1 MWFDT
6 IQLSRQGEGGLTR
19 LGERIE
25 GLNMNRGN
33 LNCYD
38 SSQDRTHAVETVG
51 GNMKIAFLGLG
62 KMGRAIAGRLLASG
76 HSLTVWNRSPGPADE
91 LTALGATRCSSPAE
105 AVREADVLMTM
116 LFDDPAHEEVLLGGG
131 EVLSAMRPGAL
142 HISLA
147 TISVAL
153 SERLTAEHTRR
164 GQAFVAA
171 PVFGRPNVAAE
182 GRLWIVAAGEAA
194 ALAKAQ
200 PLLETLSRGI
210 TVVGAEPRQAHAMK
224 LGGNFLISAMIQA
237 LCDGSVYAASQGI
250 DPATFLETANNALF
264 QSPFYAAYSKVM
276 LHPPPTPGATV
287 ALGAKD
293 LRLLRESAAAQH
305 KRLRLADVLAEVF
318 DEALASGIAE
328 QDWAA
333 GMLRMAEGYA
343 GG

>member
-1 MWFDT
+1 
-6 IQLSRQGEGGLTR
+6 
-19 LGERIE
+19 
-25 GLNMNRGN
+25 
-33 LNCYD
+33 
-38 SSQDRTHAVETVG
+38 
-51 GNMKIAFLGLG
+51 MKIAFLGLG
-62 KMGRAIAGRLLASG
+62 KMGKAIAGRLLASG
-76 HSLTVWNRSPGPADE
+76 HAVTVWNRSPGPAEE
-91 LTALGATRCSSPAE
+91 LAALGATKSTSPAE

-116 LFDDPAHEEVLLGGG
+116 LFDDAAHKEVLLDGGHAVGGTFGGG
-131 EVLSAMRPGAL
+131 EVLDAIRPGAL

-153 SERLTAEHTRR
+153 SERLTAAHERR

-182 GRLWIVAAGEAA
+182 GRLWIVAAGDAA

-210 TVVGAEPRQAHAMK
+210 TIVGAEPRQAHAMK

-276 LHPPPTPGATV
+276 LQPPPTPGATV

-293 LRLLRESAAAQH
+293 LRLLRESATASS
-305 KRLRLADVLAEVF
+305 KRLRLVESLAGVF
-318 DEALASGIAE
+318 EEALAAGWAE
-328 QDWAA
+328 EDWAA
-333 GMLRMAEGYA
+333 GMLRVAERYA
-343 GG
+343 EA